1 MDGFRVKRIAADDNR
16 YPVKAPSS
24 PDMPQKSPELALYSA
39 NINYYQEWIV
49 RPGVFSSGFLYVF
62 SLLPDVMS
70 IFFKSAPA

>member
-1 MDGFRVKRIAADDNR
+1 
-16 YPVKAPSS
+16 
-24 PDMPQKSPELALYSA
+24 MPQKSPELALYSA